1 MEKVNSIYLS
11 RLSNDDHY
19 DFMYDFNNY
28 VLGSQKKIKRFEKEA
43 KAFNLAF
50 ENETM
55 TLFTDRKSDHVRNK
69 NEFDDIQYDNAMS
82 MKAIVRAYA
91 RTSLKEESQAAKKLL
106 KVFKKN
112 PFDDKSSSAER
123 ISNINILCLYL
134 SRDEEQSAIRLLGLS
149 KLYNT
154 LKEANSKCGDE
165 QHNIIKEKE
174 NRRLNSMANTR
185 AASDKAY
192 KDYVEAIE
200 IYAYTEDSATLR
212 QEIENINDVIKHF
225 NSERRRISAIRA
237 TFAKKKEMDAKE

>member
-69 NEFDDIQYDNAMS
+69 NEFDNIQYDNAMS

-91 RTSLKEESQAAKKLL
+91 HL
-106 KVFKKN
+106 
-112 PFDDKSSSAER
+112 AER
-123 ISNINILCLYL
+123 GITSC
-134 SRDEEQSAIRLLGLS
+134 
-149 KLYNT
+149 
-154 LKEANSKCGDE
+154 
-165 QHNIIKEKE
+165 EKI
-174 NRRLNSMANTR
+174 T
-185 AASDKAY
+185 
-192 KDYVEAIE
+192 
-200 IYAYTEDSATLR
+200 
-212 QEIENINDVIKHF
+212 
-225 NSERRRISAIRA
+225 
-237 TFAKKKEMDAKE
+237 